1 MYCRLTPAFYVRAAC
16 PRDLMSDNEPLSQ
29 EAEHSNHPSV
39 DQSDRVLPRNLRQS
53 GDPGIEMLVSTRVRK
68 SPFFHKSFNENG
80 AWRATVYNRLY
91 HPRGLVEPEDG
102 GAMAEYEA
110 LTEAVTIWDVAV
122 ERQIRVKGP
131 DAEALTD
138 YVITRDAT
146 GIEPMHGK
154 YVILCNE
161 DGGIL
166 NDPILLRIA
175 EDEFWFSIS
184 DSTLMQW
191 IQGVNVGMDF
201 DVEIDEID
209 VAPMQ
214 IQGPRSEDVMV
225 DVVGEEVSDIP
236 YYGLMDAEI
245 DGVDVLVSQ
254 TGFSGEK
261 GFEVYVKDAS
271 KYGERVWDPV
281 HESVVDHGGMQIAP
295 GHHRRIA
302 AGIMSWGQDMDHE
315 TSPFQV
321 NLGYQVPDDKDGD
334 YVGKEELE
342 RQKEQIEN
350 GEYPFNLK
358 LVGLKMAGEPI
369 RDYAP
374 DFWIVSDPDTGE
386 ECGYMTSPWWNPD
399 LETNIGM
406 GFVPAEKLRAET
418 DATLD
423 DEIYEED
430 LDIEF
435 RVHLPDEYAEEEGEP
450 VYATV
455 AEVPFKESVNPSA
468 REQAKLHAREDASE

>member
-1 MYCRLTPAFYVRAAC
+1 MEEQR
-16 PRDLMSDNEPLSQ
+16 
-29 EAEHSNHPSV
+29 EHPNHPGV
-39 DQSDRVLPRNLRQS
+39 DQSDRTLPRNLRQS

-68 SPFFHKSFNENG
+68 SPYFHKSFNENG
-80 AWRATVYNRLY
+80 AWRCTVYNRMY
-91 HPRGLVEPEDG
+91 HPRGMVEPEDG
-102 GAMAEYEA
+102 GMMKEYDA
-110 LTEAVTIWDVAV
+110 LVNRVTLWDVAV

-146 GIEPMHGK
+146 GIDPMKGK

-166 NDPILLRIA
+166 NDPVLLRVA

-191 IQGVNVGMDF
+191 LQGVNVGMEF

-214 IQGPRSEDVMV
+214 IQGPLSVDVMV
-225 DVVGEEVSDIP
+225 DVVGEEVGEIP
-236 YYGLMDAEI
+236 YYGLMEAEI
-245 DGVDVLVSQ
+245 DGVDCLVSQ

-261 GFEVYVKDAS
+261 GFEIYVRDAMENA
-271 KYGERVWDPV
+271 ERVWDPV
-281 HESVVDHGGMQIAP
+281 YESVVEHGGMQVAP
-295 GHHRRIA
+295 AHHRRIA
-302 AGIMSWGQDMDHE
+302 AGILSWGQDMDHE

-334 YVGKEELE
+334 YIGKEELE
-342 RQKEQIEN
+342 RQKGLIED
-350 GEYPFNLK
+350 GEYPFTHK
-358 LVGLKMAGEPI
+358 MVGLKMAGEPI

-374 DFWIVSDPDTGE
+374 DFWIVSDPETGE
-386 ECGYMTSPWWNPD
+386 ECGYVTSPWYNPE
-399 LETNIGM
+399 LETNLALA
-406 GFVPAEKLRAET
+406 FVPAEKFGDLDVA
-418 DATLD
+418 LD
-423 DEIYEED
+423 DDIYKAD
-430 LDIEF
+430 VDVEF
-435 RVHLPDEYAEEEGEP
+435 EVHLPDEYAQEPGEP

-455 AEVPFKESVNPSA
+455 SKVPFKPSVNPSA
-468 REQAKLHAREDASE
+468 REKAKLYAEEDAAE

>member
-1 MYCRLTPAFYVRAAC
+1 
-16 PRDLMSDNEPLSQ
+16 MS
-29 EAEHSNHPSV
+29 AERESHPNHPSV

-80 AWRATVYNRLY
+80 AWRCTVYNRIY
-91 HPRGLVEPEDG
+91 HPRGMLRPEEG
-102 GAMAEYEA
+102 GMMAEYDA
-110 LTEAVTIWDVAV
+110 LVNRVTLWDVAV

-131 DAEALTD
+131 DAEALTN

-146 GIEPMHGK
+146 QIEPMHGK

-191 IQGVNVGMDF
+191 LQGVNVGMDF

-214 IQGPRSEDVMV
+214 VQGPRSVDVMEE
-225 DVVGEEVSDIP
+225 VVGEAVKDIP
-236 YYGLMDAEI
+236 YYGLMEAEVN
-245 DGVDVLVSQ
+245 GVSVLVSQ

-261 GFEVYVKDAS
+261 GFEIYVRDATETA
-271 KYGERVWDPV
+271 ERVWDPV
-281 HESVVDHGGMQIAP
+281 LETVRDHGGMQVAP
-295 GHHRRIA
+295 AHHRRIA
-302 AGIMSWGQDMDHE
+302 AGILSWGQDMDHE

-321 NLGYQVPDDKDGD
+321 NLGYQVPDDKDAD
-334 YVGKEELE
+334 YVGKAELE
-342 RQKEQIEN
+342 RQKALIED

-358 LVGLKMAGEPI
+358 LVGLKFAGEPV

-374 DFWIVSDPDTGE
+374 DFWLVSDPDTGE
-386 ECGYMTSPWWNPD
+386 ECGYVTSPWYNPE
-399 LETNIGM
+399 LETNLALAH
-406 GFVPAEKLRAET
+406 VPAEKLEAAT
-418 DATLD
+418 DTTLD
-423 DEIYEED
+423 DEIYTED
-430 LDIEF
+430 LDLEF
-435 RVHLPDEYAEEEGEP
+435 QIHLPDEYAEESGES
-450 VYATV
+450 VYAKV
-455 AEVPFKESVNPSA
+455 SKVPFKPSVNPSA
-468 REQAKLHAREDASE
+468 REQAKLGARDDAQ

>member
-1 MYCRLTPAFYVRAAC
+1 
-16 PRDLMSDNEPLSQ
+16 MSDHP
-29 EAEHSNHPSV
+29 NHPGV
-39 DQSDRVLPRNLRQS
+39 DQSDRTVPRNLRQT

-68 SPFFHKSFNENG
+68 SPFFHKSFGEEG
-80 AWRATVYNRLY
+80 AWRCTVYNRLY

-110 LTEAVTIWDVAV
+110 LTNSVTLWDVAV

-131 DAEALTD
+131 DAEAFTN

-146 GIEPMHGK
+146 SIDVMDAK

-161 DGGIL
+161 NGGVL
-166 NDPILLRIA
+166 NDPILLRPE

-191 IQGVNVGMDF
+191 LQGVNVDANY

-214 IQGPRSEDVMV
+214 IQGPLSEDVMIE
-225 DVVGEEVSDIP
+225 VVGEAVSDIP
-236 YYGLMDAEI
+236 YYGLMDAEVN
-245 DGVDVLVSQ
+245 GAEVLVSQ

-261 GFEVYVKDAS
+261 GFEIYVKDALENA
-271 KYGERVWDPV
+271 ERVWDPV
-281 HESVVDHGGMQIAP
+281 LDTVKDHGGMQIAP

-302 AGIMSWGQDMDHE
+302 AGIMSWGQDLDHE

-321 NLGYQVPDDKDGD
+321 NLGYHVPDDKDAD
-334 YVGKEELE
+334 YIGKEELE
-342 RQKEQIEN
+342 RQQELIDN
-350 GEYPFNLK
+350 GEYPFSMK
-358 LVGLKMAGEPI
+358 LIGLKIAGEPI

-374 DFWIVSDPDTGE
+374 DFWLISDPETGE
-386 ECGYMTSPWWNPD
+386 ECGYLTSPWWNPD

-406 GFVPAEKLRAET
+406 GYVPAETLEEVT
-418 DATLD
+418 DTPLD
-423 DEIYEED
+423 DRIYEED
-430 LDIEF
+430 LDLEF
-435 RVHLPDEYAEEEGEP
+435 EVHLPDEYADTPGEP
-450 VYATV
+450 VFASV
-455 AEVPFKESVNPSA
+455 AAVPFKESVNPSA
-468 REQAKLHAREDASE
+468 REQAKLNARPDAADNGGS

>member
-1 MYCRLTPAFYVRAAC
+1 
-16 PRDLMSDNEPLSQ
+16 MSKEKDHPNY
-29 EAEHSNHPSV
+29 PSV
-39 DQSDRVLPRNLRQS
+39 DQSDRTVPRNLRQS
-53 GDPGIEMLVSTRVRK
+53 GDPDIQMLVSTRVRK
-68 SPFFHKSFNENG
+68 SPFFHKSFGEEG
-80 AWRATVYNRLY
+80 AWRCTVYNRIY

-110 LTEAVTIWDVAV
+110 LTNSVTLWDVAV

-131 DAEALTD
+131 DAEALTN

-146 GIEPMHGK
+146 EIEPMHGK

-161 DGGIL
+161 DGGVL
-166 NDPILLRIA
+166 NDPVLLRPG
-175 EDEFWFSIS
+175 ENEFWFSIS

-191 IQGVNVGMDF
+191 LQGVNVGMDF
-201 DVEIDEID
+201 DVEVDEID

-214 IQGPRSEDVMV
+214 IQGPLSEDVMIE
-225 DVVGEEVSDIP
+225 VVGDEVSDIP
-236 YYGLMDAEI
+236 YYGLMEAEI

-261 GFEVYVKDAS
+261 GFEIYVTEAT
-271 KYGERVWDPV
+271 KYAERVYDPV
-281 HESVVDHGGMQIAP
+281 LESVKDHGGMQIAP

-302 AGIMSWGQDMDHE
+302 AGIMSWGQDLDHE

-321 NLGYQVPDDKDGD
+321 NLGYQVPDDKEAD

-342 RQKEQIEN
+342 RQQELIEN
-350 GEYPFNLK
+350 GEYPFTHK
-358 LVGLKMAGEPI
+358 LVGLKMGGEPI

-374 DFWIVSDPDTGE
+374 DFWLISDPETGE
-386 ECGYMTSPWWNPD
+386 ECGYLTSPWWNPD

-406 GFVPAEKLRAET
+406 GYVPAERLLEAT
-418 DATLD
+418 DTPLD
-423 DEIYEED
+423 DRIYKED

-435 RVHLPDEYAEEEGEP
+435 EVHLPDEYSDEMGEP
-450 VYATV
+450 VFATL
-455 AEVPFKESVNPSA
+455 ARVPFKESVNLSA
-468 REQAKLHAREDASE
+468 REQAKLGARSGADGDD

>member
-1 MYCRLTPAFYVRAAC
+1 
-16 PRDLMSDNEPLSQ
+16 MSDSEPQ
-29 EAEHSNHPSV
+29 MDDQPEHPNYPSV

-68 SPFFHKSFNENG
+68 SPYFHKSFNENG
-80 AWRATVYNRLY
+80 AWRCTVYNRMY
-91 HPRGLVEPEDG
+91 HPRGMVEPEDG
-102 GAMAEYEA
+102 GMMKEYDA
-110 LTEAVTIWDVAV
+110 LVNRVTLWDVAV

-146 GIEPMHGK
+146 GIDPMKGK

-166 NDPILLRIA
+166 NDPVLLRVA

-191 IQGVNVGMDF
+191 LQGVNVGMEF

-214 IQGPRSEDVMV
+214 IQGPLSVDVMV
-225 DVVGEEVSDIP
+225 DVVGEEVGEIP
-236 YYGLMDAEI
+236 YYGLMEAEI
-245 DGVDVLVSQ
+245 DGVDCLVSQ

-261 GFEVYVKDAS
+261 GFEIYVRDAMENA
-271 KYGERVWDPV
+271 ERVWDPV
-281 HESVVDHGGMQIAP
+281 YESVVEHGGMQVAP
-295 GHHRRIA
+295 AHHRRIA
-302 AGIMSWGQDMDHE
+302 AGILSWGQDMDHE

-334 YVGKEELE
+334 YIGKEELE
-342 RQKEQIEN
+342 RQKGLIED
-350 GEYPFNLK
+350 GEYPFTHK
-358 LVGLKMAGEPI
+358 MVGLKMAGEPI

-374 DFWIVSDPDTGE
+374 DFWIVSDPETGE
-386 ECGYMTSPWWNPD
+386 ECGYVTSPWYNPE
-399 LETNIGM
+399 LETNLALA
-406 GFVPAEKLRAET
+406 FVPAEKFGDLDVA
-418 DATLD
+418 LD
-423 DEIYEED
+423 DDIYKAD
-430 LDIEF
+430 VDVEF
-435 RVHLPDEYAEEEGEP
+435 EVHLPDEYAQEPGEP

-455 AEVPFKESVNPSA
+455 SKVPFKPSVNPSA
-468 REQAKLHAREDASE
+468 REKAKLYAEEDAAE

>member
-1 MYCRLTPAFYVRAAC
+1 MTHNGSSAAGGH
-16 PRDLMSDNEPLSQ
+16 P
-29 EAEHSNHPSV
+29 NHPEI
-39 DQSDRVLPRNLRQS
+39 DQSDRTLPRNLRQT

-68 SPFFHKSFNENG
+68 SPFFDKSFNEEG
-80 AWRATVYNRLY
+80 AWRCTVYNRIY
-91 HPRGLVEPEDG
+91 HPRGFVDPEDG
-102 GAMAEYEA
+102 GAMKEYEA
-110 LTEAVTIWDVAV
+110 LTESVTLWDVAV

-131 DAEALTD
+131 DAEALTN

-146 GIEPMHGK
+146 GIDPMHGK

-175 EDEFWFSIS
+175 DDEFWFSIS

-191 IQGVNVGMDF
+191 LQGVNVGMDF

-214 IQGPRSEDVMV
+214 IQGPLSEDVLV
-225 DVVGEEVSDIP
+225 DVVGEAVSDIP
-236 YYGLMDAEI
+236 YYGLMEAEI
-245 DGVDVLVSQ
+245 NGCPVLVSQ

-261 GFEVYVKDAS
+261 GFEIYVRDAS
-271 KYGERVWDPV
+271 ENAERVWDPV
-281 HESVVDHGGMQIAP
+281 MEAVKAHGGRQIAP

-302 AGIMSWGQDMDHE
+302 AGILSWGQDMDHE

-321 NLGYQVPDDKDGD
+321 NLGYQVPADKEAD
-334 YVGKEELE
+334 YVGKEALE
-342 RQKEQIEN
+342 RQQELIEN
-350 GEYPFNLK
+350 GEYPFTHK
-358 LVGLKMAGEPI
+358 MVGLKIAGEPI
-369 RDYAP
+369 REYAP
-374 DFWIVSDPDTGE
+374 DFWIVSDPDSGR

-399 LETNIGM
+399 LETNIGL
-406 GFVPAEKLRAET
+406 GFVPAETLQAET
-418 DATLD
+418 DALLG

-430 LDIEF
+430 LDLEF
-435 RVHLPDEYAEEEGEP
+435 AVHLPDEYAEEPGEP
-450 VYATV
+450 AYATV

-468 REQAKLHAREDASE
+468 REQAKLNARQDATE

>member
-1 MYCRLTPAFYVRAAC
+1 MPEDDSHPNY
-16 PRDLMSDNEPLSQ
+16 
-29 EAEHSNHPSV
+29 PSV

-53 GDPGIEMLVSTRVRK
+53 GDPGIRMLVSTRVRK
-68 SPFFHKSFNENG
+68 SPFFHKSFNEEG
-80 AWRATVYNRLY
+80 AWRCTVYNRIY

-110 LTEAVTIWDVAV
+110 LTERVTLWDVAV

-131 DAEALTD
+131 DAEALTN

-146 GIEPMHGK
+146 EIEPMHAK

-161 DGGIL
+161 DGGVL
-166 NDPILLRIA
+166 NDPVLLRPA

-191 IQGVNVGMDF
+191 LQGVNVGMDF

-214 IQGPRSEDVMV
+214 IQGPRSEDVMIE
-225 DVVGEEVSDIP
+225 VVGEEVSEIP
-236 YYGLMDAEI
+236 YYGLMEAEI

-261 GFEVYVKDAS
+261 GFEIYVQDAT
-271 KYGERVWDPV
+271 KYAERVWDPV
-281 HESVVDHGGMQIAP
+281 LETVKDHGGMQIAP

-302 AGIMSWGQDMDHE
+302 AGIMSWGQDLDHE

-321 NLGYQVPDDKDGD
+321 NLGYHVPDDKEAD
-334 YVGKEELE
+334 YIGKEALE
-342 RQKEQIEN
+342 RQKERIAN
-350 GEYPFNLK
+350 GDYPFSLK

-374 DFWIVSDPDTGE
+374 DFWLVSDPETGE
-386 ECGYMTSPWWNPD
+386 ECGYMTSPWYNPD

-406 GFVPAEKLRAET
+406 GFVPAEKLQEAT
-418 DATLD
+418 DTSLD
-423 DEIYEED
+423 DRIYEED
-430 LDIEF
+430 LDVEF
-435 RVHLPDEYAEEEGEP
+435 QVHLPDEYAEESGEP
-450 VYATV
+450 VFATV
-455 AEVPFKESVNPSA
+455 APVPFKESVNPSA
-468 REQAKLHAREDASE
+468 REQAKLGAKREAESEDD

>member
-1 MYCRLTPAFYVRAAC
+1 
-16 PRDLMSDNEPLSQ
+16 MSDNELSP
-29 EAEHSNHPSV
+29 AERADHPNHPSV
-39 DQSDRVLPRNLRQS
+39 DQSDRVLPRNLRQT

-68 SPFFHKSFNENG
+68 SPFFDRSFNENG
-80 AWRATVYNRLY
+80 AWRCPVYNRLY

-110 LTEAVTIWDVAV
+110 LTNTVTIWDVAV

-131 DAEALTD
+131 DAEALTN

-146 GIEPMHGK
+146 SIEPMHGK

-166 NDPILLRIA
+166 NDPVLLRIA

-191 IQGVNVGMDF
+191 LQGVNVGMEF

-214 IQGPRSEDVMV
+214 IQGPRALDVMV
-225 DVVGEEVSDIP
+225 DVVGEGVEDIP

-245 DGVDVLVSQ
+245 NGCDVLVSQ
-254 TGFSGEK
+254 TGFSGEE
-261 GFEVYVKDAS
+261 GFEVYVEEAS
-271 KYGERVWDPV
+271 KNGEAVWDPV
-281 HESVVDHGGMQIAP
+281 HDAVVDHGGMQIAP

-302 AGIMSWGQDMDHE
+302 AGIQSWGQDMDHE

-321 NLGYQVPDDKDGD
+321 NLGYHVRDEKDAD
-334 YVGKEELE
+334 YIGKEALE
-342 RQKEQIEN
+342 SQKEQIEN

-358 LVGLKMAGEPI
+358 QVGLKIAGEPI
-369 RDYAP
+369 HDYAP
-374 DFWIVSDPDTGE
+374 DFWLISDPETGE
-386 ECGYMTSPWWNPD
+386 ECGYLTSPWYNPD

-406 GFVPAEKLRAET
+406 GFVPAEKLQAET
-418 DATLD
+418 DVPLND
-423 DEIYEED
+423 DIYDEE

-435 RVHLPDEYAEEEGEP
+435 RVHLPDEYAEEPGEP
-450 VYATV
+450 VYAKTTR
-455 AEVPFKESVNPSA
+455 VPFKPSVNPSA
-468 REQAKLHAREDASE
+468 REQAKLNAKKEAEE

>member
-1 MYCRLTPAFYVRAAC
+1 MRE
-16 PRDLMSDNEPLSQ
+16 D
-29 EAEHSNHPSV
+29 AEHPNHPGV

-53 GDPGIEMLVSTRVRK
+53 GDPGIQMLVSTRVRK
-68 SPFFHKSFNENG
+68 SPFFDKSFNEEG
-80 AWRATVYNRLY
+80 AWRCTVYNRTY
-91 HPRGLVEPEDG
+91 HPRGLVEPEEG

-110 LTEAVTIWDVAV
+110 LTEKVTLWDVAV

-146 GIEPMHGK
+146 EIDTMKGK

-161 DGGIL
+161 DGGVL
-166 NDPILLRIA
+166 NDPILLRV
-175 EDEFWFSIS
+175 EDDEFWFSIS

-191 IQGVNVGMDF
+191 LQGVNVGMDF

-214 IQGPRSEDVMV
+214 IQGPLSEDVMI
-225 DVVGEEVSDIP
+225 DVVGEEVSEIP

-245 DGVDVLVSQ
+245 NGADVLVSQ

-261 GFEVYVKDAS
+261 GFEIYVKDAMENA
-271 KYGERVWDPV
+271 ERVWDPV
-281 HESVVDHGGMQIAP
+281 LDTVKEHGGMQIAP

-302 AGIMSWGQDMDHE
+302 AGILSWGQDMDHE

-321 NLGYQVPDDKDGD
+321 NLGYQVPDDKEGD
-334 YVGKEELE
+334 YIGKEALE
-342 RQKEQIEN
+342 EQKEQIES

-358 LVGLKMAGEPI
+358 MVGLKMAGEPI

-374 DFWIVSDPDTGE
+374 DFWIVSDPDTGN
-386 ECGYMTSPWWNPD
+386 ECGYMTSPWWNPE
-399 LETNIGM
+399 LETNIGL
-406 GFVPAEKLRAET
+406 GFVPAEKLQNETGAE
-418 DATLD
+418 LN

-435 RVHLPDEYAEEEGEP
+435 EVHLPDEYAEDGEDS

-468 REQAKLHAREDASE
+468 REQAKLSAAQEASDD